1 MNLHETNQTK
11 QWLIDAFLE
20 LLEQYSYND
29 ITIERITKKAGL
41 GRRTFYRHFQTKD
54 ELVEY
59 ITTLLMHEYSRTLLE
74 NNAQGL
80 EMAAQ
85 CYFTF
90 WENYIDLLLLLKKAK
105 LLHFISDNME
115 QLIMNVAIEIKH
127 IPAQPDSAAAQSND
141 TAASPGAEDIA
152 LSEETIALYQ
162 KYRYEFVFKLA
173 GFWQVT
179 LLWCE
184 ENPRKS
190 PEEMGRIISSFL
202 SPEVKC

>member
-1 MNLHETNQTK
+1 MKLHETNQTK

-20 LLEQYSYND
+20 LLKQYSYND
-29 ITIERITKKAGL
+29 ITIERITTKAGL

-59 ITTLLMHEYSRTLLE
+59 ITTLLMNEYSRTLLE
-74 NNAQGL
+74 NNAQGV
-80 EMAAQ
+80 EMVAE
-85 CYFTF
+85 CYFSF
-90 WENYIDLLLLLKKAK
+90 WENYLDVLLLLKKAK
-105 LLHFISDNME
+105 LLHFISDNLE
-115 QLIMNVAIEIKH
+115 QLIMNVALQVGH
-127 IPAQPDSAAAQSND
+127 IPAQSND
-141 TAASPGAEDIA
+141 TAASPGVEEIA
-152 LSEETIALYQ
+152 LNEETIALYQ

>member
-1 MNLHETNQTK
+1 MKLHETNQTK

-29 ITIERITKKAGL
+29 ITIERITTKAGL

-59 ITTLLMHEYSRTLLE
+59 ITTLLMHEYSQTLLE

-80 EMAAQ
+80 EMVAK
-85 CYFTF
+85 CYFEF

-105 LLHFISDNME
+105 LLHFFSDNLE
-115 QLIMNVAIEIKH
+115 QLIMDVAIEVKH
-127 IPAQPDSAAAQSND
+127 IPAPTDAAAAQSNA
-141 TAASPGAEDIA
+141 TVASPGVNDMA
-152 LSEETIALYQ
+152 LDDATIALYQ

-179 LLWCE
+179 LVWCE

-190 PEEMGRIISSFL
+190 PEEMGRIISTFL